1 MANKIDY
8 GASLEILD
16 RLPATVV
23 DTYKSLV
30 RHGWRFWIVNGVRGY
45 CYYNRKEITIPLWA
59 YNKSAEYYTWYFCH
73 EMAHALSPANAN
85 HGPEFMATLI
95 RICPENA
102 IKYELGYKPRNAA
115 SAGIGEVKFIDISMI

>member
-16 RLPATVV
+16 RLPVTVV

-30 RHGWRFWIVNGVRGY
+30 RCGWRFWIVDSVRGY
-45 CYYNRKEITIPLWA
+45 CSYARKEITIPLWA

-73 EMAHALSPANAN
+73 EMAHALSPIGSN

-102 IKYELGYKPRNAA
+102 IKHELGYKPRNAA